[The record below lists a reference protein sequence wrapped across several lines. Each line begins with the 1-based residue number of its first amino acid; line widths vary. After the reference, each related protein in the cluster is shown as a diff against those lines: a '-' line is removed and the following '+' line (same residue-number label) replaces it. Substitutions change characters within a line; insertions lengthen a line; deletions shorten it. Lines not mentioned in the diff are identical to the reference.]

1 MFAYVTEQVLNIG
14 VPIFLLRFRKLRH
27 RKLIWMF
34 WALLIGLMESAF
46 MPSYLEHHY
55 PEKVLVR
62 ESIEW
67 ILTARLLFLP
77 VFFVPTLTPPRPR

>member
-1 MFAYVTEQVLNIG
+1 MLCILSCKAATTVISTDARMWL
-14 VPIFLLRFRKLRH
+14 PW
-27 RKLIWMF
+27 KLIWMF